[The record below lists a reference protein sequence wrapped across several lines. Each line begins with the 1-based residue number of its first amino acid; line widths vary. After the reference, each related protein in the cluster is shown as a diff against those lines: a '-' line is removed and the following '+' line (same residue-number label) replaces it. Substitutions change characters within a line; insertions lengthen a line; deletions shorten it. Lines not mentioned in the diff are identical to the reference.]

1 MKKTAIILALT
12 AMACAGL
19 TACGSSE
26 KDISEKDNEAKS
38 DLQAAPSTKFGQY
51 PFIDKAR

>member
-26 KDISEKDNEAKS
+26 KDNEAENTS
-38 DLQAAPSTKFGQY
+38 QADPSIPNF
-51 PFIDKAR
+51 A